1 MWDKAQVDG
10 DTHMT
15 TIRKTFTFTVD
26 IARVQR
32 EAAASKAMTPQER
45 CRALREKMAKATAQ
59 DFIQGRVW

>member
-1 MWDKAQVDG
+1 M
-10 DTHMT
+10 TRST
-15 TIRKTFTFTVD
+15 TIEKTFSFSVD
-26 IARVQR
+26 VERVQR